1 MEYKLLKISSKN
13 ADREQQVINEIYK
26 CIRNEESWYF
36 DAGAGAGKTYALIQS
51 LKMIISEKGNIL
63 NIHNQKIMCITYT
76 NVAANEIKERLGMTT
91 MVDVSTI
98 HDCMWSILAPHQ
110 DLLIIVHKEKL
121 IDEVNKLK
129 KSFLTDKWAEKFKI
143 LQEDEKIL
151 FFTMMTERKDEYYK
165 YKRDGAKEFKKKFQ
179 IDEQFSGI
187 MSSFENFKKI
197 VDKLFIIRKYEDAID
212 KIEKKAD
219 KYRKVK
225 YDARFNDDKLDKMLI
240 SHDTLLE
247 YMQKM
252 VVKSDLLKQIICD
265 KYPIILVDE
274 YQDTDPSVVSTLDT
288 VSSFSKRIGHTF
300 VIGYYG
306 DIKQNIY
313 EKGIGSRFR
322 EYSNTLHR
330 IEKIFNRRCS
340 PQIIKVA
347 NQLRNDGLTQESIYE
362 DFPEGEVSFY
372 NIGAERK
379 EIIDYFVRK
388 WDITQKNQLHCLE
401 LTNEYVAEQSGFSD
415 FYNFFKNSKWYKT
428 GKHYEFLRDHVLSL
442 DENKLG
448 IIQKLL
454 YRIMDFRYKIN
465 NDKTML
471 HEIFSTN
478 KMKNINILELRKII
492 EILQNVEGNT
502 LEEYLINLFDWYNK
516 GEENIDE
523 CIVYVI
529 AENIGSIDEMKNFV
543 LNQLYYFVEGEE
555 VLADDKFVN
564 EHIVDN
570 FFQIDMS
577 IFERWYKY
585 VTDSYEGN
593 VVYHTYHSTK
603 GREFDNVII
612 FMNSKFGR
620 NTTFFSDLL
629 RVISKN
635 NEEGEMGTQIEVAR
649 NLLYVALTRAIRN
662 LCIIYFDD
670 LDLVKEN
677 VTSVFGEIKTQI
689 E

>member
-51 LKMIISEKGNIL
+51 LKMIISEKGNTL

-129 KSFLTDKWAEKFKI
+129 NSFLTDKWAEKFKI

-165 YKRDGAKEFKKKFQ
+165 YKRDGAKEFKKNFQ

-197 VDKLFIIRKYEDAID
+197 VDKLFLIRKYEDAID

-555 VLADDKFVN
+555 VLPDDKFVN